1 MNIKQSGIATR
12 MADNHRKLS
21 LPAKLNLVSLMD
33 IFTILV
39 FFLLVNSG
47 DSQLIQN
54 NKDITLPAS
63 VSKLSPDETLVVSV
77 SESGILVGGKE
88 VATMEE
94 VIAGS
99 GAIGGLAVELQL
111 QAASRPEL
119 SEYERLNGR
128 AVTVMGDQELPYE
141 VLKRVMVTCAEANYR
156 DLSLAVAQLANA
168 G

>member
-1 MNIKQSGIATR
+1 MKQSGIATR

-21 LPAKLNLVSLMD
+21 QPAKLNLVSLMD

-47 DSQLIQN
+47 DSELIQN

-63 VSKLSPDETLVVSV
+63 VSKLSPAETLVVSV
-77 SESGILVGGKE
+77 SESGILVAGEE
-88 VATMEE
+88 VATMED
-94 VIAGS
+94 ILAGK
-99 GAIGGLAVELQL
+99 GEIQGLAEALQL
-111 QAASRPEL
+111 QAANRPEL
-119 SEYERLNGR
+119 TDYEKRNGR

-141 VLKRVMVTCAEANYR
+141 VLKRVMATCADANYR